1 MKWTFCLI
9 SFTKLLLFYFFS
21 WDKPEEAI
29 DYNFQMAIDFVAALV
44 EEQNGTRDGRKL
56 RGPYLAQIHL
66 LHELIKRGD
75 PLANKIGKIFL
86 ICFS

>member
-1 MKWTFCLI
+1 
-9 SFTKLLLFYFFS
+9 
-21 WDKPEEAI
+21 
-29 DYNFQMAIDFVAALV
+29 MAIDFVAALV

-75 PLANKIGKIFL
+75 PLANKIGKMFFILFFL
-86 ICFS
+86 